1 MKLLLHYRIAI
12 GYFLLIIVISASAVV
27 VLNEYMHLKHLENQT
42 MNMYSIQMDIN
53 LIHHRITTLA
63 MYGES
68 VIIWSKSDYD
78 NYSEFRS
85 ETDSL
90 LVCLKQSAREFVLTE
105 QIDTLRQQL
114 LQKEFRLRNLMN
126 IIQRENITDSI
137 LESRIHS
144 LLTKSSDV
152 QKFVRKRKGLS
163 GLFGKKD
170 TLYIPSR
177 SDILLN
183 VSDTLA
189 FHRTNQNN
197 QIEALVSSLHV
208 QNKILNWKLYQL
220 ITTLDNLVKD
230 SFLKRRKQLCLA
242 YKESY
247 FAIVF
252 VLVITISLLIGMFFI
267 IRSDVYKD
275 KKIRKKMRLAI
286 QENKE
291 LLSMRNKIILT
302 ISHDI
307 RGPLGNINN
316 CADLISET
324 QEKIECEPYLEN
336 IRHSCHHILHLV
348 NNLMDAYRINETE
361 ELKND
366 TPFDIDCFLQRI
378 TDEFARKANLKG
390 LIFNSEHKN
399 RAQTIKG
406 DVDKLEQI
414 IANLLTNA
422 IKFTPTGSVR
432 FHSEYSGGKFRIEI
446 SDTGIGMDKE
456 TLNRIFEPF
465 ERAAQ
470 NINSEGF
477 GLGLYLAKGL
487 VKLLDGDLEV
497 ESVPGKGSL
506 FRLEFPLPE
515 TDESEKEDL
524 QEYGPIT
531 ALPSRVLVVDDDPIL
546 LKITEDMLSRKGIIC
561 TTCLNVK
568 EVMAALEQTDYD
580 MVLTDMQMP
589 GTDGFGLLKLL
600 RNSSIGNSK
609 TVPVAVM
616 TARGDG
622 NSGLYEK
629 EGFVGYIHKP
639 FNVRSLLA
647 FLSSIVST
655 QKPSCGSN
663 FDFTYLL
670 ESTDD
675 GKYILSL
682 VSKESKKELEE
693 LEQALEAMDCESIRN
708 TVHRMMPV
716 WEMLGKD
723 SLLRDFQTIL
733 HNENSNNNTICEHTR
748 EIMKWLNLL
757 IQETGKELKKYED
770 TDC

>member
-1 MKLLLHYRIAI
+1 
-12 GYFLLIIVISASAVV
+12 
-27 VLNEYMHLKHLENQT
+27 
-42 MNMYSIQMDIN
+42 
-53 LIHHRITTLA
+53 
-63 MYGES
+63 
-68 VIIWSKSDYD
+68 
-78 NYSEFRS
+78 
-85 ETDSL
+85 
-90 LVCLKQSAREFVLTE
+90 
-105 QIDTLRQQL
+105 
-114 LQKEFRLRNLMN
+114 
-126 IIQRENITDSI
+126 
-137 LESRIHS
+137 
-144 LLTKSSDV
+144 
-152 QKFVRKRKGLS
+152 
-163 GLFGKKD
+163 
-170 TLYIPSR
+170 
-177 SDILLN
+177 
-183 VSDTLA
+183 
-189 FHRTNQNN
+189 
-197 QIEALVSSLHV
+197 
-208 QNKILNWKLYQL
+208 
-220 ITTLDNLVKD
+220 
-230 SFLKRRKQLCLA
+230 
-242 YKESY
+242 
-247 FAIVF
+247 
-252 VLVITISLLIGMFFI
+252 MFFI

-275 KKIRKKMRLAI
+275 KKIRKKMKLAV

-324 QEKIECEPYLEN
+324 QEKNECELYLDD

-366 TPFDIDCFLQRI
+366 TPFNIDRFLQRI
-378 TDEFARKANLKG
+378 TDEFTRKANLKG

-414 IANLLTNA
+414 LANLLTNA

-432 FHSEYSGGKFRIEI
+432 FHSEYSEGTLSIEI
-446 SDTGIGMDKE
+446 SDTGIGMDEE
-456 TLNRIFEPF
+456 TQKRIFEPF

-477 GLGLYLAKGL
+477 GLGLYLTKGL
-487 VKLLDGDLEV
+487 VKLLDGALEV

-515 TDESEKEDL
+515 TDESEKEGL
-524 QEYGPIT
+524 QEHGPIT
-531 ALPSRVLVVDDDPIL
+531 ALPSKILIVDDDPIL
-546 LKITEDMLSRKGIIC
+546 LKIAEDMLGRKGIIC

-568 EVMAALEQTDYD
+568 EVMAALEQADYD
-580 MVLTDMQMP
+580 MVLTDMQMS

-609 TVPVAVM
+609 TVPVALM

-622 NSGLYEK
+622 NTGVYEK
-629 EGFVGYIHKP
+629 EGFAGCIRKP

-647 FLSSIVST
+647 FLSSIMST

-675 GKYILSL
+675 SKYILSL

-716 WEMLGKD
+716 WEILGKD
-723 SLLRDFQTIL
+723 CLLRDFQTIL
-733 HNENSNNNTICEHTR
+733 HNENSNAICEHTR

-757 IQETGKELKKYED
+757 IQETGKELEKYED
-770 TDC
+770 TNC